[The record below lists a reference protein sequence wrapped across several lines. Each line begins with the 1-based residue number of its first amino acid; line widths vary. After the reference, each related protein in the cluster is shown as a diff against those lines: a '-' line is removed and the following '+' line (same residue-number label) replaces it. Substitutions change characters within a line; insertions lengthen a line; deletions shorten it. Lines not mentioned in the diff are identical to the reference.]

1 MPPITEQIKNI
12 NESVANINKA
22 TTDSGLQK
30 LTPITST
37 ALQEQPKVKFP
48 EPTPA
53 TKFDTASDI
62 IAGTGDSLMNQLQA
76 EQKQATESAQ
86 KGYVDT
92 LSQYTEAL
100 SSQTGLQGFLAQEEE
115 KAGIRPIA
123 EQVADLEGTINTE
136 RLARAN
142 LKRRLESTGGGLKS
156 GANAEYQN
164 FANESLFRET
174 NAVIQLGVQS
184 GRLSAAKQSAE
195 RLASAYYEQEQ
206 NQLNARKELVDANKD
221 LFTQAEQRTF
231 NLRYESAKRELDRKE
246 EELKL
251 TQTTKIDALK
261 MAQMNGAPREVV
273 DAISSASTPEEV
285 LNAGGQYGT
294 VDLLSR
300 EQLRASIASSWANYD
315 LTALKLDSEKK
326 KQKQLDE
333 AIKNGEIVLDD
344 AQKDIALKIAK
355 EYEGESGEFK
365 KQVGAYNRIMA
376 SAEDPSAAGDLALIF
391 NYMKLLDPGSTVKE
405 GEFATAQNSAGV
417 PAIWRSK
424 YNQIVSGE
432 RLSESTRNDFV
443 DRSTKLYNSA
453 LDQQIDLENRYREQG
468 IKVFGLPENAI
479 DNVIQDIRA
488 TGTLS
493 KVAFGIQLDNMS
505 LEQRAD
511 LIKEGLL
518 PVSTTSIVQ

>member
-100 SSQTGLQGFLAQEEE
+100 ASQTGLQSFLAQEEE

-231 NLRYESAKRELDRKE
+231 NLRYESAKRELDQKE

-261 MAQMNGAPREVV
+261 MAQMNGAPREVI
-273 DAISSASTPEEV
+273 DAIGSATTPEEV
-285 LNAGGQYGT
+285 LSAGGQWASS
-294 VDLLSR
+294 DLLER
-300 EQLRASIASSWANYD
+300 QVKIEQLN
-315 LTALKLDSEKK
+315 KLREKP
-326 KQKQLDE
+326 E
-333 AIKNGEIVLDD
+333 VLRSTNVID
-344 AQKDIALKIAK
+344 Q
-355 EYEGESGEFK
+355 GG
-365 KQVGAYNRIMA
+365 R
-376 SAEDPSAAGDLALIF
+376 
-391 NYMKLLDPGSTVKE
+391 KLLIDTQTGEVIQDFGVTSTGTDELKQAVTVEK
-405 GEFATAQNSAGV
+405 
-417 PAIWRSK
+417 
-424 YNQIVSGE
+424 
-432 RLSESTRNDFV
+432 
-443 DRSTKLYNSA
+443 
-453 LDQQIDLENRYREQG
+453 
-468 IKVFGLPENAI
+468 IKAI
-479 DNVIQDIRA
+479 DNLKAHKGLNSSVGPIMGTRIPLADIFGNKQDFIAGVEQLTKDLTLDNFLKAKENGATFGALTNAEWKIIGDSATKINTWKRGDKDA
-488 TGTLS
+488 TGTVAQVDHYDVSEDKFMDELDVISNYAKLDAYLKGAEPASIGLTVTPDGKVWAQNGDGSLS
-493 KVAFGIQLDNMS
+493 QL
-505 LEQRAD
+505 R
-511 LIKEGLL
+511 
-518 PVSTTSIVQ
+518 

>member
-12 NESVANINKA
+12 NESVANVNKA
-22 TTDSGLQK
+22 STDSGLQK
-30 LTPITST
+30 LTPISSTS
-37 ALQEQPKVKFP
+37 LQEQPKAKFP
-48 EPTPA
+48 ESTPT

-62 IAGTGDSLMNQLQA
+62 IAGTGDSLMNQLQV
-76 EQKQATESAQ
+76 EQKQASDSAQ

-100 SSQTGLQGFLAQEEE
+100 SSQTGLQGFLAQEEG

-123 EQVADLEGTINTE
+123 EQVAELEGNINTE

-206 NQLNARKELVDANKD
+206 SQLNARKELVDANKD

-231 NLRYESAKRELDRKE
+231 NLRYDSAKRELDQKE

-273 DAISSASTPEEV
+273 DAISSAKTPEEV
-285 LNAGGQYGT
+285 LNAGGRYASG
-294 VDLLSR
+294 DLLER
-300 EQLRASIASSWANYD
+300 QLKIEQLNKLREKPKSLRATDVID
-315 LTALKLDSEKK
+315 
-326 KQKQLDE
+326 Q
-333 AIKNGEIVLDD
+333 G
-344 AQKDIALKIAK
+344 
-355 EYEGESGEFK
+355 G
-365 KQVGAYNRIMA
+365 R
-376 SAEDPSAAGDLALIF
+376 
-391 NYMKLLDPGSTVKE
+391 KLLIDS
-405 GEFATAQNSAGV
+405 Q
-417 PAIWRSK
+417 
-424 YNQIVSGE
+424 
-432 RLSESTRNDFV
+432 TRE
-443 DRSTKLYNSA
+443 
-453 LDQQIDLENRYREQG
+453 I
-468 IKVFGLPENAI
+468 I
-479 DNVIQDIRA
+479 
-488 TGTLS
+488 
-493 KVAFGIQLDNMS
+493 
-505 LEQRAD
+505 
-511 LIKEGLL
+511 
-518 PVSTTSIVQ
+518 